1 MGRQN
6 RFAQEVRE
14 RAVRTVFGHRGDDG
28 SRWEAI
34 RSIAKKIGCW
44 AEALRTWVR
53 RTQVRRARMDAG
65 EKPAISVRR
74 RLERLAGEIRL
85 LRREVSGRNTELEEH
100 PKMIDSRAA

>member
-6 RFAQEVRE
+6 RFSQEVRE
-14 RAVRTVFGHRGDDG
+14 RAVRTVFGHRGNDG
-28 SRWEAI
+28 SEREAI
-34 RSIAKKIGCW
+34 RSIAKKIGCS

-74 RLERLAGEIRL
+74 RLDGEIRL

-100 PKMIDSRAA
+100 PQMTDSRAA